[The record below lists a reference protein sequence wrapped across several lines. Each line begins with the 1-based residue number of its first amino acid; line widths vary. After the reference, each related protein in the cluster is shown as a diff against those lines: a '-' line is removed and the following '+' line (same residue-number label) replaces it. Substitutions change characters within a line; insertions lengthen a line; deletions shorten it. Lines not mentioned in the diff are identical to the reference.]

1 MRGISIASGLAFI
14 SALLFAQ
21 GCAMFDSEEAEEEDK
36 MTVTVDFRDVHR
48 CSRISPEIIVANP
61 PRGTDSYIVRLVE
74 YGDAERILG
83 GGTWRE
89 DGSGQIPEGALT
101 SHYVGPCPKGE
112 ELTEYA
118 YIVSAMRDGDP
129 QPMEVR
135 IYRFAPN
142 E

>member
-1 MRGISIASGLAFI
+1 MRGISMAYGLTLF
-14 SALLFAQ
+14 SALLFIQ
-21 GCAMFDSEEAEEEDK
+21 GCAMFDSSEPEEDN

-48 CSRISPEIIVANP
+48 CSRISPEIVVVNP
-61 PRGTDSYIVRLVE
+61 PRGTNSYIVRLVE
-74 YGDAERILG
+74 YGDVERILG

-101 SHYVGPCPKGE
+101 NHYVGPCPKEE

-118 YIVSAMRDGDP
+118 YIVSAMQDGDP